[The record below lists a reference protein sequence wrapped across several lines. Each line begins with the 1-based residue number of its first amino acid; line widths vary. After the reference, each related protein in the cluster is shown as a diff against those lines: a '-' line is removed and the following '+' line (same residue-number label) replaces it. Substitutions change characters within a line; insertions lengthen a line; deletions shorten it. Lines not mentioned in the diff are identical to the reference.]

1 MTRGRV
7 LCHIRVNVCFALVSR
22 TWRIAFFEIT
32 KVIHVLLG
40 RFHRRIFLH
49 IHVTSPVGC
58 IGCLN
63 TLVILTARRHVVQ
76 FKRQAAQPRLHTNV
90 ENAFPPTS
98 TPTNAYG
105 NVNGSVYLVM
115 TGLQDAGQ
123 EEVCRFVAKSERACR
138 QYWLDRLLV
147 HNGQHVD

>member
-7 LCHIRVNVCFALVSR
+7 LCHIRVNMCFALVSR

-40 RFHRRIFLH
+40 RFCRRIFLH

-76 FKRQAAQPRLHTNV
+76 FKRQASPAPAPHPRRKRV
-90 ENAFPPTS
+90 S
-98 TPTNAYG
+98 THLNAY
-105 NVNGSVYLVM
+105 
-115 TGLQDAGQ
+115 
-123 EEVCRFVAKSERACR
+123 ERLWQC
-138 QYWLDRLLV
+138 
-147 HNGQHVD
+147 